1 MAKASTTNTSFQI
14 RITKT
19 TPRTGP
25 DKLGP
30 SYAKGLV
37 LTTNDA
43 ELKHLGIPKSH
54 YERIDA
60 Q

>member
-1 MAKASTTNTSFQI
+1 MAKTSTTDTKIQI

-19 TPRTGP
+19 TPPTGP
-25 DKLGP
+25 KNLGP

-37 LTTNDA
+37 LTTSDA
-43 ELKHLGIPKSH
+43 ELKHLGIPNSH